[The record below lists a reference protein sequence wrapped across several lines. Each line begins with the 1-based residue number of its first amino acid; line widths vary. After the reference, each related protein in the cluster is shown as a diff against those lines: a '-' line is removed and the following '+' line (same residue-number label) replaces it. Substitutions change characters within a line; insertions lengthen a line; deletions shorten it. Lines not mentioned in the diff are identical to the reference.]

1 MPIQRYVLDA
11 GANAASETPVHE
23 AAADEDA
30 VAAPD
35 EREDWILKA
44 LHKHGGEDWDAVVR
58 DPAFDALR
66 RGRTAQQLEA
76 AVMAAPGTPE
86 TQTEAP
92 EAEDPTQ
99 ARAKV
104 IGWLPKDESDFL
116 DGEGRPAALYRVRYV
131 SGDLAGDIEDLEEHE
146 VRASVP
152 YDDRVKLAEREQII
166 FEEAEARGLDAK
178 AVTPPHYVAP
188 RSPPRVMLP
197 LVADSDDD
205 SDDSDDS
212 EDSDV
217 DWAPPT
223 PTPMREV
230 DLRAATFAGSY
241 RDADDDDVAPS
252 PKRRK
257 IAVGD
262 RVSLTLDPLEGVV
275 TKTGSGW
282 YTVKFEFGGVDN
294 FRADELLVL

>member
-1 MPIQRYVLDA
+1 M
-11 GANAASETPVHE
+11 
-23 AAADEDA
+23 
-30 VAAPD
+30 VAKQVCRA
-35 EREDWILKA
+35 ESSL
-44 LHKHGGEDWDAVVR
+44 L
-58 DPAFDALR
+58 L
-66 RGRTAQQLEA
+66 AQS
-76 AVMAAPGTPE
+76 PPS
-86 TQTEAP
+86 
-92 EAEDPTQ
+92 EDPTQ

-104 IGWLPKDESDFL
+104 IGWLPKEESDFL
-116 DGEGRPAALYRVRYV
+116 DGEGKPAALFRIRYV

-152 YDDRVKLAEREQII
+152 YDDRVKLAEKEQII

-197 LVADSDDD
+197 LVADSDSD
-205 SDDSDDS
+205 SDDDSDDS

-230 DLRAATFAGSY
+230 ELRASTFAGSY
-241 RDADDDDVAPS
+241 QEADDADVAPL

-257 IAVGD
+257 ISVGD

-282 YTVKFEFGGVDN
+282 ITVKFEFGGVDN
-294 FRADELLVL
+294 FRHDELRLL

>member
-1 MPIQRYVLDA
+1 MVSLGPPT
-11 GANAASETPVHE
+11 GWTPAATPGDPGHP
-23 AAADEDA
+23 
-30 VAAPD
+30 AAP
-35 EREDWILKA
+35 
-44 LHKHGGEDWDAVVR
+44 V
-58 DPAFDALR
+58 
-66 RGRTAQQLEA
+66 
-76 AVMAAPGTPE
+76 
-86 TQTEAP
+86 
-92 EAEDPTQ
+92 
-99 ARAKV
+99 
-104 IGWLPKDESDFL
+104 
-116 DGEGRPAALYRVRYV
+116 
-131 SGDLAGDIEDLEEHE
+131 EEHE

-152 YDDRVKLAEREQII
+152 YDDRVKLAEKEQII

-197 LVADSDDD
+197 LVADSDSD
-205 SDDSDDS
+205 SDDDSDDS

-230 DLRAATFAGSY
+230 ELRASTFAGSY
-241 RDADDDDVAPS
+241 QEADDADVAPL

-257 IAVGD
+257 ISVGD

-282 YTVKFEFGGVDN
+282 ITVKFEFGGVDN
-294 FRADELLVL
+294 FRHDELRLL

>member
-1 MPIQRYVLDA
+1 MYTI
-11 GANAASETPVHE
+11 T
-23 AAADEDA
+23 
-30 VAAPD
+30 
-35 EREDWILKA
+35 I
-44 LHKHGGEDWDAVVR
+44 
-58 DPAFDALR
+58 
-66 RGRTAQQLEA
+66 
-76 AVMAAPGTPE
+76 
-86 TQTEAP
+86 
-92 EAEDPTQ
+92 
-99 ARAKV
+99 
-104 IGWLPKDESDFL
+104 
-116 DGEGRPAALYRVRYV
+116 
-131 SGDLAGDIEDLEEHE
+131 GDIEDLEEHE

-152 YDDRVKLAEREQII
+152 YEDRVKLAEKEQII

-197 LVADSDDD
+197 LVPDSD

-223 PTPMREV
+223 PVPMREV

-241 RDADDDDVAPS
+241 QEADDDDVAPL

-294 FRADELLVL
+294 FRADELRVL

>member
-1 MPIQRYVLDA
+1 M
-11 GANAASETPVHE
+11 
-23 AAADEDA
+23 
-30 VAAPD
+30 
-35 EREDWILKA
+35 
-44 LHKHGGEDWDAVVR
+44 
-58 DPAFDALR
+58 
-66 RGRTAQQLEA
+66 
-76 AVMAAPGTPE
+76 
-86 TQTEAP
+86 
-92 EAEDPTQ
+92 
-99 ARAKV
+99 
-104 IGWLPKDESDFL
+104 
-116 DGEGRPAALYRVRYV
+116 

-152 YDDRVKLAEREQII
+152 YDARVKLAEKEQII

-197 LVADSDDD
+197 LVPDSDSD

-223 PTPMREV
+223 PVPMREV

-241 RDADDDDVAPS
+241 QDADDADVAPL

-282 YTVKFEFGGVDN
+282 YTVKFEFGVDN
-294 FRADELLVL
+294 FRADELRVL

>member
-1 MPIQRYVLDA
+1 M
-11 GANAASETPVHE
+11 
-23 AAADEDA
+23 
-30 VAAPD
+30 
-35 EREDWILKA
+35 
-44 LHKHGGEDWDAVVR
+44 R
-58 DPAFDALR
+58 DPAYDGRR

-76 AVMAAPGTPE
+76 AVMAASTPE
-86 TQTEAP
+86 TPETGTEAP
-92 EAEDPTQ
+92 AAEDPTQ

-104 IGWLPKDESDFL
+104 IGWLPKEESDFL
-116 DGEGRPAALYRVRYV
+116 DVEGKPAALYRIRYV

-152 YDDRVKLAEREQII
+152 YEDRVKLAEKEQII

-178 AVTPPHYVAP
+178 AVTPRA
-188 RSPPRVMLP
+188 PPRVLLP
-197 LVADSDDD
+197 LVPDSD

-212 EDSDV
+212 EDDDDDGDH

-241 RDADDDDVAPS
+241 QDADDDDVAPL
-252 PKRRK
+252 PKRQK

-262 RVSLTLDPLEGVV
+262 RVTLTLDPLEGVV

-294 FRADELLVL
+294 FRADELRVL